1 VHDVSRDS
9 MATTTQ
15 HINNDDGDRLVF
27 TCTDGTIFHGIIAPG
42 YYSVSAIFVDNML
55 GDIYLKQQNK

>member
-1 VHDVSRDS
+1 